1 MLLERT
7 GTLSSH
13 SAILQLNSVHR
24 LQARS
29 SLEMTPTTRANFGLE
44 IGKRTK
50 LSPPDL
56 DGPLPH
62 PLAWP
67 KPVFRHLFL
76 RCRYLCATAA
86 TPTSLWFLL
95 LLAQHLPYLFFFLH
109 RTYLPSKV
117 NSRSLVRL
125 PPPSSPSRPPVAS
138 SGGADSIPH
147 LAPRSSTEDGDA
159 GSSGRRV
166 GNGVF
171 SALPP
176 SPTIHRERER
186 RRLRKKSHPDRPS
199 AAHSQPGTRSRS
211 GSVGGQDGWAI
222 AEDDGER

>member
-1 MLLERT
+1 MLA
-7 GTLSSH
+7 GLST
-13 SAILQLNSVHR
+13 
-24 LQARS
+24 QARTQ
-29 SLEMTPTTRANFGLE
+29 LELGDDTDNEGEFWSGDREEDKTVTARSRQALAAPSRLA
-44 IGKRTK
+44 KAS
-50 LSPPDL
+50 SPPPVPAL
-56 DGPLPH
+56 PLP
-62 PLAWP
+62 LRNSSYSNI
-67 KPVFRHLFL
+67 PVVP
-76 RCRYLCATAA
+76 AE
-86 TPTSLWFLL
+86 
-95 LLAQHLPYLFFFLH
+95 HLPYLFFSLH
-109 RTYLPSKV
+109 RTHLPCKV

-147 LAPRSSTEDGDA
+147 LAPRRSTEDGDA

-171 SALPP
+171 STLPP
-176 SPTIHRERER
+176 SPRIHRECER
-186 RRLRKKSHPDRPS
+186 RRLRKNSRPDRSS